1 VPTSLINETTAQ
13 IFLDRID
20 AAAQAGDRARLKGVC
35 DELPKALTATPEIGI
50 ARARAMMRL
59 MDPAS
64 AEKLL
69 RELLDRTWDEEA
81 VTLYGEIETP
91 EPLDMLT
98 VAERWLRGHAAD
110 AALLLTCARLCI
122 RAELYGKARSYL
134 EASLGIKPRLE
145 SYLVLASLADQLGD
159 RDRAIKVL
167 NDALVHAIGRK
178 ASVPKVRA
186 RKPLDRRNLDRRKR

>member
-1 VPTSLINETTAQ
+1 MI
-13 IFLDRID
+13 
-20 AAAQAGDRARLKGVC
+20 
-35 DELPKALTATPEIGI
+35 
-50 ARARAMMRL
+50 RL

-98 VAERWLRGHAAD
+98 VAERWLRNHGDD

-134 EASLGIKPRLE
+134 EASLAIKPRLE

-167 NDALVHAIGRK
+167 NDALIHAIGRK
-178 ASVPKVRA
+178 ANVPKVRA
-186 RKPLDRRNLDRRKR
+186 RRPLDRRNIDRRKR